1 MEDVLKVVGL
11 IALVVGLCLLAAYPT
26 LYIVNYLFTPQL
38 LLSVFGISALTFW
51 KAFWLNF
58 LASILFKSTNTSSK

>member
-1 MEDVLKVVGL
+1 METGIKIALGVGL
-11 IALVVGLCLLAAYPT
+11 LVGLCLLAGYPT
-26 LYIVNYLFTPQL
+26 MWIVNYLITPTL
-38 LLSVFGISALTFW
+38 LTTVFGISALTFW